1 MKKILIAIS
10 LVFLVGLSSCKKY
23 LDINKDPDRIAET
36 AAPIDL
42 LLTNVTVNT
51 GFTSGS
57 DINRY
62 SNLIMQ
68 QYSGQTTGGET
79 QTQQYEKY
87 LLQSGDV
94 NNVWSTFYATTLNDI
109 EVIIRLATAQNSPYY
124 RGVAKLLK
132 AYNYHHLVDA
142 FGNIPFS
149 EAQQASANPSPKFDN
164 GSAIYTSLLTI
175 IDEALVDLNSVSIG
189 LAPGNNSTIYS
200 GNFTTRR
207 ANWIR
212 FGNTLKLRLLLRYSK
227 SNRTDM
233 VSRITALVNTAGV
246 TFFAANTDNF
256 EMPFFN
262 VTDRQN
268 PMDQFEMRRTNNLF
282 PNKFLVEAMN
292 ATADPRRPF
301 YFKPFPF
308 TSTNYV
314 GAAAGDPQSQN
325 YSRFH
330 TYIRGAGTGGT
341 PTSNGALNPLPA
353 QGGILYDGTQVVRML
368 TFAEYNFIRAEAA
381 VYGAPGDAEKFFQAG
396 IIASMEA
403 AGVSAQNIETY
414 RLAYGT
420 LTGTEAQRV
429 SKIISEKFVANY
441 GVMQENWTDWRRTG
455 FPAIVRVA
463 NAVTTAI
470 PRSLPYPQSEIDA
483 NRNAPPQ
490 KPDLLV
496 RTFWDTP

>member
-10 LVFLVGLSSCKKY
+10 LVFLIGLSSCKKY

-51 GFTSGS
+51 GFHSGS
-57 DINRY
+57 DLNRY
-62 SNLIMQ
+62 SNIIMQ

-87 LLQSGDV
+87 LLQSADV
-94 NNVWSTFYATTLNDI
+94 NNMWSAFYATILNDI
-109 EVIIRLATAQNSPYY
+109 EIIIRLATAQNAPYY

-142 FGNIPFS
+142 FGNVPFS
-149 EAQQASANPSPKFDN
+149 ETQQTGSNPSPKFDN
-164 GSAIYTSLLTI
+164 GAAIYTALI
-175 IDEALVDLNSVSIG
+175 ANIDEALVDLNSVSTG

-227 SNRTDM
+227 LNRTDC
-233 VSRITALVNTAGV
+233 VTRITALVNLTGV
-246 TFFAANTDNF
+246 TFFSANADNF

-268 PMDQFEMRRTNNLF
+268 PIDQFEMRRTNNLF
-282 PNKFLVEAMN
+282 PNKFLVDAMN
-292 ATADPRRPF
+292 TTADPRRPF
-301 YFKPFPF
+301 YFTPFPF

-314 GAAAGDPQSQN
+314 GAASGDPQSQN

-330 TYIRGAGTGGT
+330 TFLRGTGTGGT
-341 PTSNGALNPLPA
+341 PTPNGALNPLPA
-353 QGGILYDGTQVVRML
+353 QGGILYDGAQVVRML
-368 TFAEYNFIRAEAA
+368 TFAEYNFMRAEAA
-381 VYGAPGDAEKFFQAG
+381 VYGAPGVAETFFQAG
-396 IIASMEA
+396 ITASMTA
-403 AGVSAQNIETY
+403 AGVSAPNIATY
-414 RLAYGT
+414 IAANGT
-420 LTGTEAQRV
+420 LTGTEAQRINR
-429 SKIISEKFVANY
+429 IISEKFVANY

-455 FPAIVRVA
+455 FPAILRVS

-490 KPDLLV
+490 KPNLLV

>member
-1 MKKILIAIS
+1 MKKTIIALS

-36 AAPIDL
+36 AAPIAL

-51 GFTSGS
+51 GFHSGS
-57 DINRY
+57 DLNRY
-62 SNLIMQ
+62 SNIIMQ
-68 QYSGQTTGGET
+68 QYSGQTTGGES

-87 LLQSGDV
+87 LIQSADV
-94 NNVWSTFYATTLNDI
+94 NNMWSSFYATMLNDI
-109 EVIIRLATAQNSPYY
+109 EIIIRLATTQNAPYY

-142 FGNIPFS
+142 YGNVPFS
-149 EAQQASANPSPKFDN
+149 EAQQTSANPSPKFDN
-164 GSAIYTSLLTI
+164 GSAIYTSLITM
-175 IDEALVDLNSVSIG
+175 IDEALADLNGPTIG
-189 LAPGNNSTIYS
+189 LVPGNNSTIYT
-200 GNFTTRR
+200 GAFATRR

-227 SNRTDM
+227 SDKAEC
-233 VSRITALVNTAGV
+233 VKKITTLVNQSGV
-246 TFFAANTDNF
+246 SFFAANTDNF

-268 PMDQFEMRRTNNLF
+268 PIDQFEMRRTNNLF
-282 PNKFLVEAMN
+282 PNKFLVDMMN
-292 ATADPRRPF
+292 TSADPRRAN
-301 YFKPFPF
+301 YFTPFPF

-314 GAAAGDPQSQN
+314 GAASGDPQSQN

-330 TYIRGAGTGGT
+330 TYLRGAGTGGT

-353 QGGILYDGTQVVRML
+353 QGGITYTGDQVVRML
-368 TFAEYNFIRAEAA
+368 TFAEYNFMRAEAA
-381 VYGAPGDAEKFFQAG
+381 VYGAPGDAQAFFQAG
-396 IIASMEA
+396 ITASMQS
-403 AGVSAQNIETY
+403 AGVSAANIATY
-414 RLAYGT
+414 IAANGT
-420 LTGTEAQRV
+420 LTGTEAQRI
-429 SKIISEKFVANY
+429 SRIISEKYVANY

-455 FPAIVRVA
+455 FPAIAMVS

-483 NRNAPPQ
+483 NKNAPAQ
-490 KPDLLV
+490 KPNLLV
-496 RTFWDTP
+496 RVFWDTP